1 MLKAGES
8 PWNVTARLMLRAAA
22 AAAAVQCS
30 FKEER
35 WGHGEMTFEEVK
47 NAAAGPRGPAG
58 KTSRE
63 VAQRILK

>member
-1 MLKAGES
+1 MLKAGKS

-47 NAAAGPRGPAG
+47 NAAAGPRGPVKRPG
-58 KTSRE
+58 K
-63 VAQRILK
+63 